1 MSELRSECR
10 GGAAELE
17 MGKGHFSW
25 QGNSIFRGPEAE
37 ASVAE
42 LSIQAEGEW
51 RRAQNG
57 DRGWQA
63 NM

>member
-1 MSELRSECR
+1 
-10 GGAAELE
+10 

-25 QGNSIFRGPEAE
+25 QGKSIFRGPEAE